1 MIIVIPD
8 DVPGIMASSNLEQEF
23 RELGEIRVFDS
34 PADSE
39 SLLVERLSGADV
51 AITVG
56 GSGFTESVLN
66 SCPGLKHIAIFG
78 IGVDSVDLDACC
90 KRGITVTNTP
100 AYSASIVAE
109 KAIALALA
117 AVHQIPQFDRAIR
130 DGGWPQ
136 ETVCQLHGK
145 TLGVIGT
152 GPIGQR
158 VIALGK
164 SFGMEVIA
172 WTINP
177 SPQRAS
183 EYGVRFLSLDDLL
196 TVADVVSLQLPLS
209 PLSEGLI
216 GSHQLSLMKTSAILV
231 NVGRGAV
238 VDEDALVNA
247 LQGGGIASAGL
258 DVFSTEPLPYDHPL
272 KNLDNVVLSPHNAAN
287 TLEANRAGLAIAIQ
301 NIYNWQQGLPTNVVA

>member
-1 MIIVIPD
+1 V
-8 DVPGIMASSNLEQEF
+8 S
-23 RELGEIRVFDS
+23 
-34 PADSE
+34 
-39 SLLVERLSGADV
+39 
-51 AITVG
+51 
-56 GSGFTESVLN
+56 
-66 SCPGLKHIAIFG
+66 
-78 IGVDSVDLDACC
+78 
-90 KRGITVTNTP
+90 
-100 AYSASIVAE
+100 
-109 KAIALALA
+109 
-117 AVHQIPQFDRAIR
+117 
-130 DGGWPQ
+130 
-136 ETVCQLHGK
+136 
-145 TLGVIGT
+145 
-152 GPIGQR
+152 
-158 VIALGK
+158 
-164 SFGMEVIA
+164 
-172 WTINP
+172 
-177 SPQRAS
+177 
-183 EYGVRFLSLDDLL
+183 FLSLDDLL